1 MAVGDVVNGLVATG
15 SAITFQPAAGVEVAI
30 MSTGSYNSWTQIYN
44 GVQFAYVSGS
54 NFPADGVAGG
64 YAPNIKLMI
73 NNTNYLRVLSNAT
86 GGAFYTGIQIK

>member
-54 NFPADGVAGG
+54 NFAADGVAGG
-64 YAPNIKLMI
+64 YPPNIQLMI
-73 NNTNYLRVLSNAT
+73 NNT
-86 GGAFYTGIQIK
+86 